1 MTEPSPSQPATAR
14 RSHTEYDL
22 TNDNASLKEIYEGG
36 WNRSNK
42 EQTDNSNDD
51 ICSITS
57 RQQSMATEVGTAGTL
72 AATDYKEPQ
81 SVCYAIDSTASNS
94 MKSANPNSGFHEENV
109 TKTLDTNPDPTCNQG
124 GNVIVQPSD
133 LPKCVQANGWQYGDV
148 ASTLCGD
155 HGNRVTDFTSICIE
169 ETKNIN
175 ATAFTNRASP
185 TEEVAET
192 LRAESHGAIP
202 MVAAFMG
209 GQGAKARSIAYCD
222 DGTTPTIKASP
233 SGGNT
238 VPDTVYCLEG
248 NGARPSHLG
257 NGYSD
262 EKASYTLNTTEQH
275 AVAYAMEGNT
285 VDRNSGKNGKGYCE
299 DVSPT
304 LNTQDKHA
312 VAFEPGAAK
321 RLDPNSRIGTVA
333 PTLRAEMGDNQPA
346 VCFQSCGDRAD
357 PSVSVSDKAYCIP
370 ANPMS
375 DRQQAVCFQQNQREE
390 VRDMGEQAGA
400 LTAEPGSHNQNYV
413 CYPDKARS
421 LLARADGS
429 WCPNRGQDIVCYA
442 PEGNHCGAYRE
453 DDVAATLQT
462 GYHYGSGGDAVAVV
476 SCIQNTGHGWYND
489 SDIAETLRTPC
500 GGDSTKA
507 NLVVEQKETT
517 VYPVEN
523 HAADSRCEL
532 NGPDDPCQT
541 LTSRMGTGENN
552 VPMILMKEKE
562 NE

>member
-94 MKSANPNSGFHEENV
+94 MKSSNPNSGFHEESV
-109 TKTLDTNPDPTCNQG
+109 AKTLDTKPDPTCNQG

-238 VPDTVYCLEG
+238 VPDTVYPINTMVATRGGKDDMRTCFG
-248 NGARPSHLG
+248 VG
-257 NGYSD
+257 
-262 EKASYTLNTTEQH
+262 EKNDPQFTLSAAHEH
-275 AVAYAMEGNT
+275 AVCYANGCDLYNGKLTGEIAPTLGANSCTSANHAGPSVCYAMEGNT
-285 VDRNSGKNGKGYCE
+285 VDRSAKQNGTGISQDISPSLNTQDRHAVAYGIDQQGGKSSAGYGE
-299 DVSPT
+299 NVSPT
-304 LNTQDKHA
+304 LCAVSHGTPNA
-312 VAFEPGAAK
+312 VADE
-321 RLDPNSRIGTVA
+321 
-333 PTLRAEMGDNQPA
+333 
-346 VCFQSCGDRAD
+346 
-357 PSVSVSDKAYCIP
+357 
-370 ANPMS
+370 
-375 DRQQAVCFQQNQREE
+375 
-390 VRDMGEQAGA
+390 GEG
-400 LTAEPGSHNQNYV
+400 
-413 CYPDKARS
+413 
-421 LLARADGS
+421 
-429 WCPNRGQDIVCYA
+429 
-442 PEGNHCGAYRE
+442 
-453 DDVAATLQT
+453 
-462 GYHYGSGGDAVAVV
+462 
-476 SCIQNTGHGWYND
+476 
-489 SDIAETLRTPC
+489 
-500 GGDSTKA
+500 
-507 NLVVEQKETT
+507 
-517 VYPVEN
+517 
-523 HAADSRCEL
+523 
-532 NGPDDPCQT
+532 
-541 LTSRMGTGENN
+541 
-552 VPMILMKEKE
+552 
-562 NE
+562 